1 MLYNFVFFI
10 NRIYQSN
17 FSKEDDHHSNAENK
31 SVSIKLCFKKNNN
44 KCNNI
49 NNHSLIVL
57 LKD

>member
-1 MLYNFVFFI
+1 MLYNFVFFKT
-10 NRIYQSN
+10 RIYQ
-17 FSKEDDHHSNAENK
+17 SKEDDHHSNAENR
-31 SVSIKLCFKKNNN
+31 SVSLKLCFKKNYN